1 MSREMKLSIR
11 KNRSEEKNG
20 IRESKEATEELATEN
35 NSVNKMTTKE
45 NINNLRLSKMTEDE
59 PEKELFTSSPI
70 IALLLKIFFLIEG
83 QIVRAMVQFGDLY
96 FAAIITNIYLEIVII
111 IICSS
116 AESNIMA
123 QIYAFLS
130 SLIFAYLM
138 RNVCTIAYWELFQLK
153 WFKLNPFE
161 SITNLFNPNI
171 KKHVK
176 KNIYYIVNI
185 IFGILFYLFI
195 IGTFTMPRNEGK
207 FLDVVVFVIFVLIP
221 FLKFVCYYCCYIF
234 ICFRDMFRHD
244 KLNDIDDNCKDPFL
258 FWLQLNNLTNKGK
271 IKVGISNESIDFKY
285 KNKKKK
291 KNCCEK
297 LFFKAISFHFSLCSK
312 KIILHLQTL
321 FKIIFAILSL
331 SYFIYSFLKKS
342 LSLSGLIFIISLYII
357 SLIICIE
364 FSTPMWIINSIY
376 RWHLKIKKKYER
388 KYQMKCRKLNEK
400 FGYFKL
406 IDMIPVILSI
416 GLLFFIFFTN
426 IFFRISSWYLFDNIR
441 KIEEKGKFIEGN
453 WTKEILSE
461 QSNFENI
468 ICNSS
473 IYGLNMLKIGSLALA
488 SYTSNIEN
496 TRNYIEKSFFKEK
509 IEKIN
514 EMRILNENSKYGVVL
529 LITVIIPHEKP
540 LSIFAIQ
547 GSIKKLD
554 WWLDIEIFCS
564 SAIFSFL
571 NRISVTQLESL
582 TSNIITWL
590 LTLPLRFLDKLTLF
604 KKYFESLDPYISE
617 EIKKINGTNNIIFIG
632 HSLGGGLAKFF
643 GLKYHKESVSFSG
656 PGITPLEFKLKDE
669 LNYKYF
675 KTNLIDVI
683 PDYDTIPRIETSAG
697 IRYRVLCNK
706 GFFECHGIE
715 RTICQMGAT
724 CRREDLTGD
733 LCMSLFGKE
742 YYNIRK
748 LAGIKNNMPE
758 EYNKSKNSII

>member
-234 ICFRDMFRHD
+234 ICFRDMLRHD

-529 LITVIIPHEKP
+529 LITVTIPHEKP

>member
-1 MSREMKLSIR
+1 MKLSIR

-176 KNIYYIVNI
+176 KNIYYIMNI

-297 LFFKAISFHFSLCSK
+297 LFFKTISFHFSLCSK

-529 LITVIIPHEKP
+529 LITVTIPHEKP

>member
-1 MSREMKLSIR
+1 MKLSIR

-529 LITVIIPHEKP
+529 LIKVTIPHEKP

>member
-1 MSREMKLSIR
+1 MKLSIR

-171 KKHVK
+171 KKYVK

-207 FLDVVVFVIFVLIP
+207 FLDVVVFIIFILIP
-221 FLKFVCYYCCYIF
+221 FLKFFCFYCCYIF

-244 KLNDIDDNCKDPFL
+244 KLNDVDDNCKDPFL

-297 LFFKAISFHFSLCSK
+297 LFFKTISFHFSLCSK

-529 LITVIIPHEKP
+529 LITVTIPHEKP

>member
-1 MSREMKLSIR
+1 MKLSIR

-70 IALLLKIFFLIEG
+70 IALLLQIFFFIEG

-161 SITNLFNPNI
+161 SITNLFNPTI

-342 LSLSGLIFIISLYII
+342 LSLSGLIFIISLYLI

-617 EIKKINGTNNIIFIG
+617 EIKIINGTNNIIFIG

>member
-1 MSREMKLSIR
+1 MKLSIR

-161 SITNLFNPNI
+161 SITNLFNPTI

-234 ICFRDMFRHD
+234 ICFRDMLRHD

-529 LITVIIPHEKP
+529 LITVTIPHEKP

-617 EIKKINGTNNIIFIG
+617 EIKIINGTNNIIFIG

>member
-1 MSREMKLSIR
+1 MKLSIR

-70 IALLLKIFFLIEG
+70 IALLFKIFFLIEG

-342 LSLSGLIFIISLYII
+342 LSLSGLIFIISLYLL

-617 EIKKINGTNNIIFIG
+617 EIKIINGTNNIIFIG